1 MKHMKKDMDSKR
13 TAQKLSLH
21 FIHTSGYQKKLGFVN
36 IIPKPYELLN
46 DKVNSHE
53 FMTFKL
59 YH

>member
-1 MKHMKKDMDSKR
+1 MDSKR

-53 FMTFKL
+53 FITFKL